1 MAREV
6 LTPSLMAL
14 FLRMDPGEQAH
25 SLSVYQKLKREGEI
39 HDSLQVA
46 ALLHDVGKSRYPL
59 RIWERVLIVLMKA
72 FLPAVVHSWGQG
84 EPTGWRR
91 PFAVAE
97 QHPKWGAQMAAEAG
111 ASPLVVSIIRR
122 HQDNPVKFPDDDTG
136 EFSPKDFSLEDRLI
150 SYLQYADNES

>member
-25 SLSVYQKLKREGEI
+25 SLAVFQKLKHGGET
-39 HDSLQVA
+39 HDSLQAA

-72 FLPAVVHSWGQG
+72 FLPAALHSWGQG

-91 PFAVAE
+91 PFVIAM

-111 ASPLVVSIIRR
+111 APPLVVSIIRR
-122 HQDNPVKFPDDDTG
+122 HQDNPVKFSDDAG
-136 EFSPKDFSLEDRLI
+136 EFSSKDFSLEDRLI
-150 SYLQYADNES
+150 YYLQYADNES